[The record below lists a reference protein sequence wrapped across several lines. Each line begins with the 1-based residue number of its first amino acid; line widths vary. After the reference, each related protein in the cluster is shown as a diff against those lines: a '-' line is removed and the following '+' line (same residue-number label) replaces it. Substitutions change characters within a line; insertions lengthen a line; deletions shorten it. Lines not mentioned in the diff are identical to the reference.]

1 MHEIVLS
8 PTTRVSG
15 LLSIEVFI
23 EGRTVVDARCRGEQF
38 RGYECILR
46 GRQADDAV
54 YLTERICGICSTAH
68 GYVAATALEKLYG
81 DEPPPE
87 ARRLRQAMLG
97 AEFLQNHLRHFTCW
111 PCRTTSSSAT
121 DADPRTGDLRF
132 GPATASGV
140 ARTTTIRPWKPAA
153 KPTRC
158 CPSLAAK
165 CLISTA

>member
-38 RGYECILR
+38 RGYEWILR

-68 GYVAATALEKLYG
+68 G
-81 DEPPPE
+81 
-87 ARRLRQAMLG
+87 
-97 AEFLQNHLRHFTCW
+97 
-111 PCRTTSSSAT
+111 
-121 DADPRTGDLRF
+121 
-132 GPATASGV
+132 
-140 ARTTTIRPWKPAA
+140 
-153 KPTRC
+153 
-158 CPSLAAK
+158 
-165 CLISTA
+165 